1 MLSINSKSNAMDFPD
16 KRTRKFDKTQK
27 QTKIITGESILF
39 PGVKLTINTKLDN
52 VSPQGNPKKMA
63 DAKRILSNLK
73 GPLPW
78 DKR

>member
-1 MLSINSKSNAMDFPD
+1 MK
-16 KRTRKFDKTQK
+16 K
-27 QTKIITGESILF
+27 QAKIISGESALF
-39 PGVKLTINTKLDN
+39 PGVKLTVNPKLNN

-78 DKR
+78 DNK

>member
-1 MLSINSKSNAMDFPD
+1 MKKDV
-16 KRTRKFDKTQK
+16 
-27 QTKIITGESILF
+27 KIITGESVLF
-39 PGVKLTINTKLDN
+39 PGVKLTVNPKLRN

-78 DKR
+78 DKK